1 MLLASNWGWSVV
13 ITFLEG
19 IVAEKQP
26 TRVVMN
32 VGGVGYDV
40 FIPLSSYDRLPS
52 INGTCRILTYHH
64 VREDA
69 HLLYG
74 FLTEGERALFLLL
87 LTISGIGPKVA
98 LRALSGLTV
107 REIKA
112 AIVQNDVARLSSV
125 SGIGRKTAE
134 RIVVDLRD
142 KIDAGEA
149 LAAIAGGSDADPEK
163 IGIRDAVLALIAL
176 GYKQE
181 EARKMIAAA
190 VKDDVGPTP
199 PTEELVRKALGR

>member
-1 MLLASNWGWSVV
+1 M

-19 IVAEKQP
+19 IVVEKQP

-40 FIPLSSYDRLPS
+40 FIPLSSYDRLPHV
-52 INGTCRILTYHH
+52 NGACRILTYHH
-64 VREDA
+64 IREDA

-74 FLTEGERALFLLL
+74 FLTEAERALFLLL

-112 AIVQNDVARLSSV
+112 AIVEGDVARLSSV

-149 LAAIAGGSDADPEK
+149 LAAVAGGREAEPEN
-163 IGIRDAVLALIAL
+163 IRIRDAVLALIAL

-190 VKDDVGPTP
+190 VKGDTGPTP
-199 PTEELVRKALGR
+199 ATEELVRKALGR